1 MQRSCPKEHE
11 SAFTCS
17 SLFMVNRRNAQPY
30 YEHIQVF
37 FNSEFECK
45 SIEKELTSVIKWP
58 NS

>member
-45 SIEKELTSVIKWP
+45 SIEKELTPVIK
-58 NS
+58 

>member
-37 FNSEFECK
+37 LILNLNVK
-45 SIEKELTSVIKWP
+45 VLKR
-58 NS
+58 N